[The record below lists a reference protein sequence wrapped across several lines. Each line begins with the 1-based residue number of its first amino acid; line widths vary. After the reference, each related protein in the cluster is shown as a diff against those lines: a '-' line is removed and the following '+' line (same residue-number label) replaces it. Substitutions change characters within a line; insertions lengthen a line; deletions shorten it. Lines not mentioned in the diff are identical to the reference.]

1 MLKKFRST
9 KSLKSKY
16 RNASESEGNLSAAST
31 LKPSLFDVSIRKFS
45 SSKTGSGGTLPTS
58 VPVDIDRHDSLPDV
72 VEGNDYGLHVVHQPS
87 DEAPLDIIFVHGL
100 GGGSRKTWSKN
111 HDLRRFWPGNWLP
124 LDSDISQARILTFG
138 YNADFSSRT
147 PASISN
153 ITSFAKELLSEMR
166 RGRCSKGELLGIGKV
181 PILFVVHSMGGLVVK
196 KAYLLGQNDV
206 EYKEIV
212 KSISGVVFLSTPHRG
227 TDLAK
232 ILNRILSISLRS
244 PKGFVQDLVKTS
256 TTIEDVNEQFR
267 HIAPKLLIYS
277 FYETLAT
284 AIGPTKIKILEKESS
299 VLGYPSEI
307 SIPLDADH
315 HDVCKF
321 SSPRD
326 KNYTTVLNTLKDIMG
341 RLRDASSRAL
351 HNQAADEEQVI
362 QRLLAVSKTPEEDLV
377 ELRHQRINGTCE
389 WLFDEPEILS
399 WMEPTPGSRI
409 VWYSAPPAS
418 GKSTI
423 SSYLIDQ
430 LRRSKY
436 DCQYFFFRSNDLQK
450 QSLGYVLRSLA
461 YQIARDIPEFRR
473 ALVKLSSESSW
484 LGKADCS
491 MIWRKIYEE
500 ILFRMKLEY
509 PLYWVVDA
517 LDESESPGAF
527 IHLLKG
533 ISSSQTAIRIC
544 IFSRSTDSFSFEFD
558 RLSRIISVGRIDKH
572 GTGHNMNDI
581 KLLVEQGLSYM
592 RGSTAVREKVK
603 QRIMSRAHGNFLWA
617 RLVLEQIQQ
626 CHIEE
631 AIHEVLDEVPDE
643 MSHFYRHM
651 EIGILKS
658 LRRSDRR
665 LSKALLQWTLCSQ
678 RSLHLK
684 ELSEALRPAFPEF
697 LDLKSTIRDICGQ
710 FIHVDG
716 TGQVGMV
723 HQTAREYFTQIT
735 RSELAVDLGEAH
747 GELFAKCLSTLMDSR
762 LRVKLLK
769 DSEAFKLEEPFICY
783 AAVSWPYHLRHSS
796 RKDASLK
803 LLVQFLQSPA
813 VLSWIH
819 TLSLVGQLEVMI
831 SSSNILRNHSRVAKR
846 LLAGSSQ
853 PLHRIS
859 DLEILDQ
866 WTVDLVKVIGKF
878 SFHLI
883 EDPAVVYKLIPPFCP
898 ENSLIHRQFHNPDS
912 AQVLVSGMSHK
923 KWDDNLAKIDL
934 PDKVNA
940 DQIICAGHHIA
951 VLGFDGTIFIWSSGD
966 FSQTVVL
973 SHGEHVSKISFNKAG
988 TRLISFGYQST
999 TKLWSIPSGEVLASC
1014 ENPANNDAKAITFAS
1029 DDSKVYAVMDDR
1041 IVLWLH
1047 IDDFDRGWRI
1057 LDSALLRETQHI
1069 EGAFINTP
1077 VCVAFN
1083 GDATQIGVSYRSYP
1097 LAVWTVDGAKCIGR
1111 CVGKGEFRVKA
1122 YLSSSWLRVP
1132 RFTWNPVSGHII
1144 GIVKGAC
1151 IFKWHPVTDEYE
1163 EVRAVAD
1170 EVAASSNGK
1179 LFLSSRPDGTV
1190 TVWNFATLVPLYQLP
1205 SDDLVT
1211 DMAFS
1216 PDCTRFYDIRWNTL
1230 NAWTSDN
1237 LLLFGASEE
1246 TFLDNAS
1253 ENPTSSCLSHTSQS
1267 DDEDFEDIDALAVA
1281 PTGRLYCT
1289 GEFDGPATLR
1299 NAHTG
1304 DSLQLAKGFG
1314 PMCRSNLR
1322 WSDDGQQLIAW
1333 MDGHIVL
1340 TRVDRSKN
1348 LSLDHVSK
1356 TLVEVDSKRVRPNE
1370 MLLSRDSKLLLL
1382 VFQDKCQIRS
1392 VDCSKI
1398 CISASLERSKKRKWL
1413 NHPTHENLFLGVGPH
1428 DVRIFDWAD
1437 FSEQRRMKLG
1447 RASTRVDS
1455 FTSVREEETMATSM
1469 ATALT
1474 SISPDYLDKVKDHME
1489 VTRVI
1494 VDPDRQH
1501 LLVQISIGPF
1511 RGKVTNCVLVFNSS
1525 SLSPDSRDY
1534 SMANLPELPIPRHIA
1549 EKVNVPLGFLSGS
1562 RLAYLDSDLWL
1573 CTYRLKPDSFDIG
1586 LDPQR
1591 RYFFIPRGWT
1601 SGKNLELCALMRDGS
1616 LLCPKNGQVA
1626 VIRGG
1631 LR

>member
-1 MLKKFRST
+1 
-9 KSLKSKY
+9 
-16 RNASESEGNLSAAST
+16 
-31 LKPSLFDVSIRKFS
+31 
-45 SSKTGSGGTLPTS
+45 
-58 VPVDIDRHDSLPDV
+58 
-72 VEGNDYGLHVVHQPS
+72 
-87 DEAPLDIIFVHGL
+87 
-100 GGGSRKTWSKN
+100 
-111 HDLRRFWPGNWLP
+111 
-124 LDSDISQARILTFG
+124 
-138 YNADFSSRT
+138 
-147 PASISN
+147 
-153 ITSFAKELLSEMR
+153 
-166 RGRCSKGELLGIGKV
+166 
-181 PILFVVHSMGGLVVK
+181 
-196 KAYLLGQNDV
+196 
-206 EYKEIV
+206 
-212 KSISGVVFLSTPHRG
+212 
-227 TDLAK
+227 
-232 ILNRILSISLRS
+232 
-244 PKGFVQDLVKTS
+244 
-256 TTIEDVNEQFR
+256 
-267 HIAPKLLIYS
+267 
-277 FYETLAT
+277 
-284 AIGPTKIKILEKESS
+284 
-299 VLGYPSEI
+299 
-307 SIPLDADH
+307 
-315 HDVCKF
+315 
-321 SSPRD
+321 
-326 KNYTTVLNTLKDIMG
+326 MG
-341 RLRDASSRAL
+341 RLKDASSRAL

-377 ELRHQRINGTCE
+377 ELRQQRITRTCE

-399 WMEPTPGSRI
+399 WMELTPGSRI

-430 LRRSKY
+430 LRQSKY

-450 QSLGYVLRSLA
+450 QSLDYLLRSLA

-491 MIWRKIYEE
+491 MIRRKIYEE
-500 ILFRMKLEY
+500 ILFKMKLEY

-517 LDESESPGAF
+517 LDG
-527 IHLLKG
+527 
-533 ISSSQTAIRIC
+533 
-544 IFSRSTDSFSFEFD
+544 FEFD
-558 RLSRIISVGRIDKH
+558 RLSRLISVGRIVKH
-572 GTGHNMNDI
+572 GAGHNMNDI

-603 QRIMSRAHGNFLWA
+603 QRIKSRAYGNFLWA

-626 CHIEE
+626 CHTEE
-631 AIHEVLDEVPDE
+631 AIHEVLDEVPGE
-643 MSHFYRHM
+643 MSQFYRHM
-651 EIGILKS
+651 EIGILKN

-678 RSLHLK
+678 GSLHLK

-735 RSELAVDLGEAH
+735 KSELAIYVGEAH
-747 GELFAKCLSTLMDSR
+747 GELFAKCLSTLMDVR
-762 LRVKLLK
+762 LRVKLLQ

-783 AAVSWPYHLRHSS
+783 AAVSWPYHLHHSS

-803 LLVQFLQSPA
+803 LLFLFFQSPA

-819 TLSLVGQLEVMI
+819 TLSLIGQLEIMI

-853 PLHRIS
+853 PLHRTS

-878 SFHLI
+878 SFHL
-883 EDPAVVYKLIPPFCP
+883 EDPAVVYKLISPFCP

-934 PDKVNA
+934 PDKVDA
-940 DQIICAGHHIA
+940 DQVICAGHHIA

-973 SHGEHVSKISFNKAG
+973 SCGEHVSKISFNKAG
-988 TRLISFGYQST
+988 TRLISYGYRST

-1014 ENPANNDAKAITFAS
+1014 ENPATNDAMAIAFAS
-1029 DDSKVYAVMDDR
+1029 SDNKVYAVMDDR
-1041 IVLWLH
+1041 IILWLH
-1047 IDDFDRGWRI
+1047 IDDFERGWRI

-1077 VCVAFN
+1077 S
-1083 GDATQIGVSYRSYP
+1083 VSRSMEMP
-1097 LAVWTVDGAKCIGR
+1097 HRSG

-1122 YLSSSWLRVP
+1122 HLSSSWLRVP
-1132 RFTWNPVSGHII
+1132 RFTWNLVSGHII

-1151 IFKWHPVTDEYE
+1151 IFKWHPVTDEHE

-1237 LLLFGASEE
+1237 LLLFG
-1246 TFLDNAS
+1246 
-1253 ENPTSSCLSHTSQS
+1253 
-1267 DDEDFEDIDALAVA
+1267 
-1281 PTGRLYCT
+1281 
-1289 GEFDGPATLR
+1289 EFDGPVTLR

-1314 PMCRSNLR
+1314 PMSRSNLR
-1322 WSDDGQQLIAW
+1322 WSDDAQQLIAW

-1340 TRVDRSKN
+1340 TRVDHPN
-1348 LSLDHVSK
+1348 DLSLDHVSK
-1356 TLVEVDSKRVRPNE
+1356 TIVEVDSKRVRPNE

-1382 VFQDKCQIRS
+1382 VFQDNCQIRS
-1392 VDCSKI
+1392 VDDSKI
-1398 CISASLERSKKRKWL
+1398 CVSASLKRSEKRKWL
-1413 NHPTHENLFLGVGPH
+1413 NHPTNENLFLGVGPH
-1428 DVRIFDWAD
+1428 NVRIFDWTD
-1437 FSEQRRMKLG
+1437 LSEQRRLKLG

-1455 FTSVREEETMATSM
+1455 FASVCEEETMATSM

-1474 SISPDYLDKVKDHME
+1474 SIAPNSLDKVKDHME

-1494 VDPDRQH
+1494 VDPGRQH

-1511 RGKVTNCVLVFNSS
+1511 RGRMTKCVLVFNSS
-1525 SLSPDSRDY
+1525 SLNPDSHDY
-1534 SMANLPELPIPRHIA
+1534 SMANLPDLPVPRHIA
-1549 EKVNVPLGFLSGS
+1549 EKISVPLGFLSGS

-1573 CTYRLKPDSFDIG
+1573 CTYRLKPDHLTLAWTPCDDTSSYPGAGPVVTTWSFA
-1586 LDPQR
+1586 R
-1591 RYFFIPRGWT
+1591 
-1601 SGKNLELCALMRDGS
+1601 
-1616 LLCPKNGQVA
+1616 
-1626 VIRGG
+1626 
-1631 LR
+1631 